1 MHHAPPLLALLVI
14 ALTLA
19 FVFGTI
25 ARLLRLP
32 PLIGYLVAGAVVG
45 PHTPGFSADLGF
57 TATLAEVG
65 VGLLLFGVGLHF
77 RAEDLLAVWR
87 VALPGAVA
95 QVAAAGLLGGL
106 AGVALLGL
114 SGAGAFAFGLALA
127 IASTAVATRA
137 LEERGRLSGE
147 AGRLALGWLVVQDL
161 IVVLG
166 LVLLPALSGRG
177 QEGGLAWAMLRAV
190 GELVAFMALMLLAGR
205 RVLPWALKRVART
218 GSRELFTLAVVVVA
232 LGVAYSATALFHVSF
247 ALGAF
252 FAGVVLGESDL
263 GHQAAA
269 ETVPLQRVFAA
280 IFFFSVGMLL
290 DPANLASAP
299 WASAAAL
306 LVVLIGTGGATF
318 ALLLLLRVPPA
329 TAAVVGA
336 AMAQIGEFSFVLA
349 ELAIGQGALPA
360 EARGPILLGSFGA
373 ILLLPLTFRAFAALA
388 PRLAASPALSRW
400 QRGRAAAAPP
410 HPGLPALEQHAIL
423 VGYGRV
429 GATIAAAL
437 RRHNLPLVVV
447 EEDRR
452 IADAARAESLPVI
465 WGDAAKEEVLQGAR
479 PHQARL
485 LILALP
491 GAWEARQVIALARA
505 ANPAIEVAVRTHDD
519 EEVAWLR
526 QEASVG
532 MAVMGERE
540 VALGMADFAMQRLG
554 VSPSTAQAT
563 VDVLRARMPG
573 EGLAG
578 EPLPG
583 AA

>member
-1 MHHAPPLLALLVI
+1 MHNAPPLLAILVL
-14 ALTLA
+14 ALTLS
-19 FVFGTI
+19 FVFGLA

-32 PLIGYLVAGAVVG
+32 PLVGYLVAGALVG

-87 VALPGAVA
+87 VALPGALA
-95 QVAAAGLLGGL
+95 QVAIGGTLGGL
-106 AGVALLGL
+106 AGIALLGL
-114 SGAGAFAFGLALA
+114 SGPGALAFGLALS

-161 IVVLG
+161 VVVLG
-166 LVLLPALSGRG
+166 LVLLPALASGSS
-177 QEGGLAWAMLRAV
+177 EGLGLSMLRAV
-190 GELVAFMALMLLAGR
+190 GELVAFMAVMLLAGR
-205 RVLPWALKRVART
+205 RVLPWALRRVART
-218 GSRELFTLAVVVVA
+218 GSRELFTLAVVVAA
-232 LGVAYSATALFHVSF
+232 LGVAFSATILFHVSF

-252 FAGVVLGESDL
+252 FAGMVLGESDL

-290 DPANLASAP
+290 DPANLAAAP
-299 WASAAAL
+299 WASAAAVV
-306 LVVLIGTGGATF
+306 VVLLGIGAATF

-329 TAAVVGA
+329 TAAVVAA

-349 ELAIGQGALPA
+349 ELAIGQGMLPA
-360 EARGPILLGSFGA
+360 EVRGPILMGAFGT
-373 ILLLPLTFRAFAALA
+373 ILLTPLTFRAFGWTAQGLA
-388 PRLAASPALSRW
+388 GQPHLSRW
-400 QRGRAAAAPP
+400 RESGRRPAPHAAL
-410 HPGLPALEQHAIL
+410 PGLQGHAIL

-429 GATIAAAL
+429 GSTIAAAL
-437 RRHNLPLVVV
+437 RRHNLPLVLV
-447 EEDRR
+447 EEDRHVADR
-452 IADAARAESLPVI
+452 ARADALPVI
-465 WGDAAKEEVLQGAR
+465 WGDAAREEVLNAAR
-479 PHQARL
+479 PRQAKL

-491 GAWEARQVIALARA
+491 GAYEARQVMALVRA
-505 ANPAIEVAVRTHDD
+505 VNPTIEVAVRTHDD
-519 EEVAWLR
+519 DEIAWLR
-526 QEASVG
+526 QEGGVG
-532 MAVMGERE
+532 LAVMGERE

-554 VSPSTAQAT
+554 VPASTAQAT

-573 EGLAG
+573 E
-578 EPLPG
+578 
-583 AA
+583 AAA

>member
-1 MHHAPPLLALLVI
+1 MPHAPPLLAILVI

-19 FVFGTI
+19 FVCGLA
-25 ARLLRLP
+25 ARALRLP
-32 PLIGYLVAGAVVG
+32 PLIGYLVAGALAA
-45 PHTPGFSADLGF
+45 PSTPGFTADAGF

-95 QVAAAGLLGGL
+95 QVAFAGLLGAG

-114 SGAGAFAFGLALA
+114 AGAGAFAFGLALA

-137 LEERGRLSGE
+137 LEERGRIAGE
-147 AGRLALGWLVVQDL
+147 AGRIALGWLVVQDL

-166 LVLLPALSGRG
+166 LVLLPALSGG
-177 QEGGLAWAMLRAV
+177 TDGLALAMLRAV
-190 GELVAFMALMLLAGR
+190 GELVAFMALMLVAGR
-205 RVLPWALKRVART
+205 RVLPWLLKRVARG

-232 LGVAYSATALFHVSF
+232 LGVAYAATALFHVSF

-252 FAGVVLGESDL
+252 FAGMVLGESDI

-280 IFFFSVGMLL
+280 IFFFSVGLLL
-290 DPANLASAP
+290 DPASLAEAP
-299 WASAAAL
+299 LASAAAL
-306 LVVLIGTGGATF
+306 LVVLLGMGGGTF
-318 ALLLLLRVPPA
+318 ALLLALRVPPA
-329 TAAVVGA
+329 TAATVGA

-349 ELAIGQGALPA
+349 ELAIGQGILPDA
-360 EARGPILLGSFGA
+360 ARGPILLGSFGA
-373 ILLLPLTFRAFAALA
+373 ILLTPLTFRGFALLVPWLSASRALA
-388 PRLAASPALSRW
+388 RWRRGPRR
-400 QRGRAAAAPP
+400 RAARP
-410 HPGLPALEQHAIL
+410 HGIPGMQDHAIL

-429 GATIAAAL
+429 GTTIAAAL
-437 RRHNLPLVVV
+437 RRHNLPVLLV

-452 IADAARAESLPVI
+452 IAETARAESVPVI
-465 WGDAAKEEVLQGAR
+465 WGDATKAEVLAAAR
-479 PHQARL
+479 PEQARL
-485 LILALP
+485 LVLAMP

-519 EEVAWLR
+519 DEVAWLR
-526 QEASVG
+526 QQGGAG
-532 MAVMGERE
+532 MVMMGERE
-540 VALGMADFAMQRLG
+540 VALGMADFALRRLG
-554 VSPSTAQAT
+554 VPASTAQAT

-573 EGLAG
+573 EESLA
-578 EPLPG
+578 
-583 AA
+583 